1 MPNAIYAWGAYVN
14 DQEPKR
20 ILNFIKILVS
30 HKNFKNVFREYV
42 YIKDHFFEIWD
53 SSSRLT
59 CTCICGI
66 IFYVDIHV

>member
-30 HKNFKNVFREYV
+30 RKNFKNVFGEY
-42 YIKDHFFEIWD
+42 IHQKTPFLKDGSTPKF
-53 SSSRLT
+53 STKL
-59 CTCICGI
+59 
-66 IFYVDIHV
+66 V